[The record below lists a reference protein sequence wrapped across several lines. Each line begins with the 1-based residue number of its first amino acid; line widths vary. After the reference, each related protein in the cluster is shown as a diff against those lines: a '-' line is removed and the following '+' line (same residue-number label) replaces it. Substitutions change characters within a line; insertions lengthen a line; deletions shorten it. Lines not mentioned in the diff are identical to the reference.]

1 MPGGCCP
8 TSASTRHHIE
18 SGQTIQIEQTRQAK
32 ASRHLSAEA
41 LVNSAAA
48 ALRDTGPRGLK
59 DFDVFPA
66 PLYATDSSGK
76 ILYFNPACVEFAGR
90 TPTLNVDRW
99 CVSWKLYASDGAAL
113 AHDQC
118 PMAVAIR
125 GGKSV
130 RGVEAFAERPD
141 GERTR
146 FRPFPTPAVD
156 KKGRVVGA
164 VNLLVPVDGNPHHDL
179 LAKADKC
186 RSLAKWVTDKDTENV
201 LTGMAEECES
211 LAEALRLD

>member
-1 MPGGCCP
+1 MRSGCCP
-8 TSASTRHHIE
+8 QQRICASPLE
-18 SGQTIQIEQTRQAK
+18 SGPVIQTVRPRQAK
-32 ASRHLSAEA
+32 APRHLSAEA
-41 LVNSAAA
+41 LVNTAAA

-59 DFDVFPA
+59 DFDAFPA
-66 PLYATDSSGK
+66 PLYATDKTGK

-125 GGKSV
+125 VGKSV

-156 KKGRVVGA
+156 EAGRVVGA
-164 VNLLVPVDGNPHHDL
+164 VNLLVPVDGNPHQVL

-186 RSLAKWVTDKDTENV
+186 RSLAKWVTDKKTENV

-211 LAEALRLD
+211 HAEALRLD